1 MGCSHLRDKQRL
13 SSQTQCHIVD
23 WFNHISIRQ
32 SGTEDH
38 TINKYNETMRKKT
51 NFTRGYK

>member
-32 SGTEDH
+32 SGMEDQ
-38 TINKYNETMRKKT
+38 TINKHNETMRKKT
-51 NFTRGYK
+51 NLTKGCK